1 MSWLTQSLTVTR
13 LSIAGLRP
21 QLWSSLVIVVGMA
34 CVTGVLVSMLS
45 VTAGMLR
52 VLADSG
58 DPGRAIVL
66 PARDLDERGADL
78 TPALVGTILNAPG
91 IARSADGQ
99 AIGDAEVVVN
109 VPPADGFA
117 QGSLNIRGIGP
128 QGMALRPELRMV
140 AGRMFRS
147 GRQELMVGAA
157 GARTFHYKVGD
168 KIIMPD
174 GDWPIVGVFIGGG
187 AIESQLMAD
196 AQTLMA
202 STRRSGYGSVLA
214 RLVDP
219 GQFETFHRWLT
230 TNPTLRVTAERQS
243 DYYTRQG
250 GQNHFYNTMAYFVGA
265 VMSFGA
271 LFGAVNILYSSVRK
285 RTREIA
291 TLRAMGY
298 LPLPVAISVVFES
311 LFLSVLG
318 AIAGILVARALLDG
332 HESGSSIV
340 FRWSISPALMALGL
354 GWAIMLA
361 LFGSLFPAIRAARV
375 PVAAALRAG

>member
-1 MSWLTQSLTVTR
+1 MAWLSQSLIATR
-13 LSIAGLRP
+13 LNIAGLRP
-21 QLWSSLVIVVGMA
+21 RLWSSLVIVIGMA
-34 CVTGVLVSMLS
+34 CVTGVLISMLS

-52 VLADSG
+52 ELRDSG
-58 DPGRAIVL
+58 DPGRAVVL
-66 PARDLDERGADL
+66 GVRDVNELGADL

-91 IARSADGQ
+91 IARSADGH

-128 QGMALRPELRMV
+128 QGLALRPELRIV
-140 AGRMFRS
+140 AGRLFTT
-147 GRQELMVGAA
+147 GRQELIAGAA
-157 GARTFHYKVGD
+157 GARAFHFKVGD
-168 KIIMPD
+168 QIIMPD
-174 GDWPIVGVFIGGG
+174 GEWPIVGIFTGGG
-187 AIESQLMAD
+187 AAESQLMAD

-202 STRRSGYGSVLA
+202 STRRSGFGSVVA

-219 GQFETFHRWLT
+219 DEFETFRTWLT

-243 DYYTRQG
+243 DYYLRLGSQG
-250 GQNHFYNTMAYFVGA
+250 RFYDTMAFVVGA

-271 LFGAVNILYSSVRK
+271 LFGAVNILYSSVRA
-285 RTREIA
+285 RAREIA

-298 LPLPVAISVVFES
+298 EPVPLGVSVVFEA
-311 LFLSVLG
+311 LFLSLLG
-318 AIAGILVARALLDG
+318 AIAGIVLAWSLVDG
-332 HESGSSIV
+332 HESGSSMV
-340 FRWSISPALMALGL
+340 FKWSISPTLIALGI

-361 LFGSLFPAIRAARV
+361 LFGSLLPAIRAARI

>member
-1 MSWLTQSLTVTR
+1 MAWLRQSLIVTR
-13 LSIAGLRP
+13 LSITGLRP
-21 QLWSSLVIVVGMA
+21 RLWSALVIVIGMA
-34 CVTGVLVSMLS
+34 CVTGVLVAMLS

-52 VLADSG
+52 VMHNSG

-66 PARDLDERGADL
+66 ASRDVNEFGADL
-78 TPALVGTILNAPG
+78 SPALVGTILNAPG
-91 IARSADGQ
+91 IARSADGH

-128 QGMALRPELRMV
+128 QGIALRPELQIV
-140 AGRMFRS
+140 AGRLFTA
-147 GRQELMVGAA
+147 GRQELIAGAA
-157 GARTFHYKVGD
+157 AARTFHYRLGD

-174 GDWPIVGVFIGGG
+174 GEWPIVGIFTGGG
-187 AIESQLMAD
+187 TVESQLMAD

-202 STRRSGYGSVLA
+202 SARRTGYGSVIA
-214 RLVDP
+214 RLTGPD
-219 GQFETFHRWLT
+219 QFEAFKSWLI
-230 TNPTLRVTAERQS
+230 TNPTLSVTAERQS
-243 DYYTRQG
+243 EYYTRLGAQG
-250 GQNHFYNTMAYFVGA
+250 RFYDTMAYLVGA

-271 LFGAVNILYSSVRK
+271 LFGAVNILYSSVRA

-298 LPLPVAISVVFES
+298 QPLPLALSVVCES

-318 AIAGILVARALLDG
+318 AIAGILLAWVLVDG
-332 HESGSSIV
+332 HESGSSMV
-340 FRWSISPALMALGL
+340 FKWSISPTLMALGT
-354 GWAIMLA
+354 GWAVMLA

>member
-1 MSWLTQSLTVTR
+1 MALLSQSLIVTR
-13 LSIAGLRP
+13 LNIAGLRP
-21 QLWSSLVIVVGMA
+21 RWWSSLVIVIGMT
-34 CVTGVLVSMLS
+34 CVTAVLVSMLS

-52 VLADSG
+52 EMRNSG

-66 PARDLDERGADL
+66 GSRDVNESGVDL

-91 IARSADGQ
+91 IARSADGH
-99 AIGDAEVVVN
+99 AIGDGEVVVN

-128 QGMALRPELRMV
+128 QGLALRPELRIV
-140 AGRMFRS
+140 TGRVFTT
-147 GRQELMVGAA
+147 GRQELIVGAA
-157 GARTFHYKVGD
+157 GARTFHFKVGD

-174 GDWPIVGVFIGGG
+174 GEWPIVGVFTGGG
-187 AIESQLMAD
+187 AAESQLMGD

-202 STRRSGYGSVLA
+202 SARRSGFGSVIV

-219 GQFETFHRWLT
+219 GAFDSFRNWLT

-243 DYYTRQG
+243 DYYLRLGSQG
-250 GQNHFYNTMAYFVGA
+250 SFYDTMAYVVGA

-271 LFGAVNILYSSVRK
+271 LFGAVNILYSSVRA

-291 TLRAMGY
+291 TLRAIGY
-298 LPLPVAISVVFES
+298 EALPLGVSVVFEA
-311 LFLSVLG
+311 LFLSLLG
-318 AIAGILVARALLDG
+318 AIAGIVLAWSLVDG
-332 HESGSSIV
+332 HESGSSMV
-340 FRWSISPALMALGL
+340 FKWSISPTLMALGI
-354 GWAIMLA
+354 GWAVMLA
-361 LFGSLFPAIRAARV
+361 LFGSLFPAIRAARI